1 MAPYY
6 HIESDNHDYYNVKK
20 QKKENLSFIESK
32 SICKTGSQIMWS
44 KMLKLVYSGV
54 DRLLYR
60 KISQNDNLISR
71 KIYDQ
76 EAEKITYD
84 GKNIK
89 KDVY

>member
-1 MAPYY
+1 
-6 HIESDNHDYYNVKK
+6 
-20 QKKENLSFIESK
+20 
-32 SICKTGSQIMWS
+32 MWS